1 MRAVNRRICT
11 LAFVGVVSLLSTA
24 SQADEKEDAIAA
36 AKTVI
41 AALAEKKFP
50 LMWDTLAS
58 DWYKKDLGYTRDG
71 FITVLT
77 MSRRDIGRLT
87 SSTVL
92 NVRFNAPQPNVG
104 FKGKSYAV
112 VFENTYTTGKRLE
125 GALVVQENGRFK
137 MGGLSP

>member
-1 MRAVNRRICT
+1 MRAVNRRIFI
-11 LAFVGVVSLLSTA
+11 LVFVGVVSLLSTA
-24 SQADEKEDAIAA
+24 SRADEKEDATAA

-71 FITVLT
+71 FIAALT

-87 SSTVL
+87 SSNVL
-92 NVRFNAPQPNVG
+92 NVRYNAPQPNAG

-112 VFENTYTTGKRLE
+112 VFDNIYSTGKRLE
-125 GALVVQENGRFK
+125 GVLVVQENGRFRI
-137 MGGLSP
+137 GGLSP